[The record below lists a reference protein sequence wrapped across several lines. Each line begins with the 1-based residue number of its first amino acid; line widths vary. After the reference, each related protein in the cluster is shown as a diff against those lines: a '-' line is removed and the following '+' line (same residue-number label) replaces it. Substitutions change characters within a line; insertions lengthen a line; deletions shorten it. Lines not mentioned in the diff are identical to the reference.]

1 MSLDPITAGID
12 LAKGLIDRVWPD
24 ASKKIEFEQKIAE
37 LQANGELQKMAAEFD
52 LAKQQIAVNVEEAK
66 SEKVFVSGWRPF
78 IGWVCGGAYAYHF
91 ILQPL
96 LAFVLAAL
104 GVVVALPTFNMDAL
118 STVMFGMLG
127 LGVYR
132 SAEKIADKVVSV
144 KKK

>member
-37 LQANGELQKMAAEFD
+37 LQTNGELQKMAAEFD

-91 ILQPL
+91 VLQPL
-96 LAFVLAAL
+96 LAFVLSAF

-132 SAEKIADKVVSV
+132 SAEKIADKVVSA